1 MPLTMVAVR
10 LLAKKKKKVELGRI
24 FGILGWSWEILQT
37 GFFMVILVAR
47 VVKL

>member
-10 LLAKKKKKVELGRI
+10 LLAKKKKVELGRI